1 MRERAEMILKLVCLG
16 LGAYLFYQTSRIS
29 FRKDPLGNINLAA
42 TLSVLSP
49 PEPAPGK
56 KDTNS
61 AAQKTN
67 SASQG
72 TNQAPR
78 GTNALVKGT
87 NLAGTNALA
96 FTTNIVPQPIL
107 TNILTAGTNAKMKG
121 TISAALITNVA
132 AKGTNEIA
140 KGTNLATPGTNV
152 AAKSAGRSA
161 AAPAA
166 SSASGRSSGPG
177 RAGGPAAVSNI
188 PAPVQGR
195 IDKITQSEI
204 LGPVVR
210 PLPMAL
216 IGLAGKDAFIRAPN
230 GQTGLMK
237 EGDELGGLKLLRIGT
252 NRVLVEHESQQ
263 KELML
268 FSGLGSETLMP
279 KSKDKNQ

>member
-16 LGAYLFYQTSRIS
+16 LGAYLFYQASRIS

-56 KDTNS
+56 DTNS
-61 AAQKTN
+61 AAQKAKSP
-67 SASQG
+67 SAG
-72 TNQAPR
+72 TNQALQ
-78 GTNALVKGT
+78 GTNASVKGT

-96 FTTNIVPQPIL
+96 LATNIAPQPIL

-132 AKGTNEIA
+132 AKGTNEIV

-152 AAKSAGRSA
+152 AVKSPGRSA

-188 PAPVQGR
+188 PALVQGR

-216 IGLAGKDAFIRAPN
+216 MGLAGKDAFIRAPN